1 MKNTSLYN
9 SHKIEFLSLK
19 AVNEPYEAGIKQAMS
34 EVVDSGWYVLGKNVR
49 QFEKDWAEYCGTRY
63 CVGCGNGLDALR
75 LVLLAWMELGKIAPG
90 DEVIVP
96 ANTYIATI
104 LAVSDCGLTPVPV
117 EPDPDTML
125 LSPKNIADAITAKTR
140 VILPVH
146 LYGQRC
152 EIDEL
157 VKDKGLLILE
167 DCAQAHGV
175 MVNGSRFMVHGSNNI
190 AHSTQHIAH
199 LTSHTA
205 HLTSHISQS
214 WSFYPTKNLGA
225 LGDAGAV
232 TTDDAA
238 LAEMV
243 RKIAN
248 YGSATRYVNDV
259 KGVNSR
265 MDELQAAI
273 LSIKLKDLDRCN
285 ERRREIAHRYNT
297 EICNPLIVLPK
308 VKTESVYHL
317 YTVRCEQRDELQQYM
332 AQRGIE
338 TQVHYPTPPHKQG
351 AYKEWAELSFP
362 ISEKIAQTILSI
374 PCNPALTNEEVD
386 RIIEA
391 LNTFILNPY
400 LLEHEPNG
408 E

>member
-1 MKNTSLYN
+1 MKNTSLN
-9 SHKIEFLSLK
+9 NLHKIDFLSLK
-19 AVNEPYEAGIKQAMS
+19 AVNTPYEAEIGQAMS
-34 EVVDSGWYVLGKNVR
+34 EVVGSGWYILGNNVR
-49 QFEKDWAEYCGTRY
+49 QFEKDWADYCGTRY
-63 CVGCGNGLDALR
+63 CIGCGNGLDALR

-117 EPDPDTML
+117 EPDPETML
-125 LSPKNIADAITAKTR
+125 ISSDKIVKAITAKTR

-152 EIDEL
+152 EIDEQL
-157 VKDKGLLILE
+157 IKDKGLLILE
-167 DCAQAHGV
+167 DCAQAHGT
-175 MVNGSRFMVHGSNNI
+175 HNI
-190 AHSTQHIAH
+190 AHSTPHIA
-199 LTSHTA
+199 
-205 HLTSHISQS
+205 QS

-232 TTDDAA
+232 TTDDEE

-243 RKIAN
+243 RRIAN
-248 YGSATRYVNDV
+248 YGSSSRYVNVV

-265 MDELQAAI
+265 MDELQAAV
-273 LSIKLKDLDRCN
+273 LSIKLRDLDRCN
-285 ERRREIAHRYNT
+285 EHRREIAHRYNT

-317 YTVRCEQRDELQQYM
+317 YTVRCEKRDELQKHM
-332 AQRGIE
+332 AQKGIE
-338 TQVHYPTPPHKQG
+338 TQVHYPTPPHKQK
-351 AYKEWAELSFP
+351 AYKEWNHLSLP
-362 ISEKIAQTILSI
+362 ITEHIAKTILSI
-374 PCNPALTNEEVD
+374 PCNPALTNEEID

-391 LNTFILNPY
+391 LNSFILKP
-400 LLEHEPNG
+400 
-408 E
+408 

>member
-19 AVNEPYEAGIKQAMS
+19 AVNEPYEAEIKQAMS

-75 LVLLAWMELGKIAPG
+75 LVLMAWMELGKIAPG

-117 EPDPDTML
+117 EPDPETML
-125 LSPKNIADAITAKTR
+125 LSPENIADAITARTR

-157 VKDKGLLILE
+157 VKDRELGIDALIRDKGLLILE

-175 MVNGSRFMVHGSNNI
+175 TVQESCFMDHGPNNI
-190 AHSTQHIAH
+190 AHHTPHIA
-199 LTSHTA
+199 
-205 HLTSHISQS
+205 QS

-232 TTDDAA
+232 TTDDAE

-248 YGSATRYVNDV
+248 YGSASRYVNDV

-317 YTVRCEQRDELQQYM
+317 YTVRCEQRDELQQYL

-386 RIIEA
+386 RIIKA
-391 LNTFILNPY
+391 LNTFDLHPSSIIFNP
-400 LLEHEPNG
+400 EP
-408 E
+408 